1 MTTIS
6 AKRFTIDEYHRL
18 IELGFFSEDDRI
30 ELIRGELIPM
40 VSKGTAHSVCETR
53 LERQLY
59 SLVGSRATLRGQQP
73 IVLPNLSEP
82 EPDVAIV
89 RNCNDD
95 YLSEH
100 PTPEDILLVIE
111 VSNRTL
117 AFDREVKLS
126 VYAESGIGD
135 YWIFNLVDRVLEC
148 YSQPYQGD
156 RGQFSYRQTLIF
168 LPNESVNLPHF
179 SDLAIDLSAIFPDV
193 VS

>member
-1 MTTIS
+1 MTTIA

-18 IELGFFSEDDRI
+18 IDLGFFAEDDRI

-40 VSKGTAHSVCETR
+40 VSKSAAHSVCNTR
-53 LERQLY
+53 LGRKL
-59 SLVGSRATLRGQQP
+59 LILLGDRAICRIQEP
-73 IVLPNLSEP
+73 ILLPSDSEP

-89 RNCNDD
+89 RNCDDD
-95 YLSEH
+95 YLSGH

-126 VYAESGIGD
+126 VYAEAGIGD

-148 YSQPYQGD
+148 YSQPYRGD
-156 RGQFSYRQTLIF
+156 RGQFSYRKTLIF
-168 LPNESVNLPHF
+168 LPDESVNLPHF
-179 SDLAIDLSAIFPDV
+179 SDLDLDLSAIFPEV